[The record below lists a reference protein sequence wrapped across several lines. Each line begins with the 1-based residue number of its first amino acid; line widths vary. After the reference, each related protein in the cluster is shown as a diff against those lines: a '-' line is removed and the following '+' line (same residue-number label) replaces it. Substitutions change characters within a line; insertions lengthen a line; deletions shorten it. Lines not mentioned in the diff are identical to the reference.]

1 MINRTNCTL
10 AGTDMLKPLQTLF
23 TLIILVAVSACTPL
37 RPGPGHNAI
46 ASAHPLATEAGFA
59 IIKKGGNAFDAAVA
73 VSAALAVVEPAGSGL
88 GGGGFW
94 LLHRQEDGYQV
105 MLDGREKAPLA
116 AHRDMYLDAEGNF
129 IPDRSKDGALAA
141 GIPGTPATLAL
152 LAEKYGRLPLAVSLQ
167 PAIHYAE
174 QGFAIDE
181 RHRRLLRFRQ
191 QVLAADPGAADIF
204 LENGALPRRGAILK
218 QPDLA
223 KTLKKLAESG
233 RGGFY
238 AGDTAARLVSGVQ
251 AAGGIWTL
259 QDLAQYRVV
268 ERRPVQGQYHGIRIS
283 SAALPSSGGIV
294 LLEALQI
301 LSGYDLSALDTVS
314 RKHLTVEALRRAYHD
329 RALYLGDS
337 DFTEVPVQRL
347 LDADYAAGLRSAI
360 RLDRNLPSTYLSD
373 DLPDD
378 PEGRH
383 TTHFSIIDSEGNRV
397 AATMSINFPFG
408 SAFVAPGTGVLLN
421 DEMDDFASRAGVL
434 NGYGLTGGDANA
446 IAPGKRMLSSMSPTF
461 LDDGERV
468 AVLGTPG
475 GSRIISMLLLAV
487 LDYAEGHGPESWV
500 SVPRFHHQ
508 YIPDVIQYEPGGL
521 TAEEIEQ
528 LGKLGHQFREVSY
541 RYGNMQAV
549 QWNRSSNQLSA
560 ASDPRGL
567 GRAEVR

>member
-1 MINRTNCTL
+1 
-10 AGTDMLKPLQTLF
+10 MLKPLQTLF
-23 TLIILVAVSACTPL
+23 ILAALLVVSACTPL
-37 RPGPGHNAI
+37 RPGPGHTAI

-59 IIKKGGNAFDAAVA
+59 IIGKGGNAFDAAVA

-94 LLHRQEDGYQV
+94 LLHRQADGYQV

-141 GIPGTPATLAL
+141 GIPGTPAALAL
-152 LAEKYGRLPLAVSLQ
+152 LAEKYGRLPLSESLQ
-167 PAIHYAE
+167 PAIRYAR

-181 RHRRLLRFRQ
+181 RHRRLLRFRR
-191 QVLAADPGAADIF
+191 QVLAADPVAVDIF
-204 LENGALPRRGAILK
+204 LENGAVPQQGAILK
-218 QPDLA
+218 QPELA
-223 KTLKKLAESG
+223 ETLKKLAAAG
-233 RGGFY
+233 REGFY
-238 AGDTAARLVSGVQ
+238 AGETAARLVSGVQ

-259 QDLAQYRVV
+259 DDLARYRVV
-268 ERRPVQGQYHGIRIS
+268 ERRPVQGDYRGIHIS

-301 LSGYDLSALDTVS
+301 LSGYDLSSLDTVT
-314 RKHLTVEALRRAYHD
+314 RKHLIVEALRRAYHD

-337 DFTEVPVQRL
+337 DFIKVPVERL

-360 RLDRNLPSTYLSD
+360 RLDRSLPSTYLSE

-421 DEMDDFASRAGVL
+421 DEMDDFASRAGAL
-434 NGYGLTGGDANA
+434 NGYGLTGGAANA

-487 LDYAEGHGPESWV
+487 LDYAAGHGPESWV

-528 LGKLGHQFREVSY
+528 LGKLGHQFKEVSY

-549 QWNRSSNQLSA
+549 QWDRQTGRLDA

>member
-1 MINRTNCTL
+1 
-10 AGTDMLKPLQTLF
+10 MLKPLRTLF
-23 TLIILVAVSACTPL
+23 ILTALLVVSACATVPS
-37 RPGPGHNAI
+37 GPGRTAI
-46 ASAHPLATEAGFA
+46 ASAHPLATRAGFE
-59 IIKKGGNAFDAAVA
+59 IIDRGGNAFDAAVA

-94 LLHRQEDGYQV
+94 LLHRQADDYQV

-116 AHRDMYLDAEGNF
+116 AHQDMYLDAESNF
-129 IPDRSKDGALAA
+129 IPERSKDSA
-141 GIPGTPATLAL
+141 
-152 LAEKYGRLPLAVSLQ
+152 LAEKYGRLPLSESLQ
-167 PAIHYAE
+167 PAIRYAQ
-174 QGFAIDE
+174 QGFVIDE
-181 RHRRLLRFRQ
+181 RHRRLLRFRR
-191 QVLAADPGAADIF
+191 QVLTADPVAADIF
-204 LENGALPRRGAILK
+204 LENGAVPQRGAILK

-223 KTLKKLAESG
+223 ETLEKLAESG
-233 RGGFY
+233 REGFY
-238 AGDTAARLVSGVQ
+238 AGETAAKLVTGVQ

-259 QDLAQYRVV
+259 EDLARYRVV
-268 ERRPVQGQYHGIRIS
+268 ERRPVQGEYRGIRIS

-301 LSGYDLSALDTVS
+301 LAGYDLSSLDNIT
-314 RKHLTVEALRRAYHD
+314 RKHLIVEALRRAYHD

-337 DFTEVPVQRL
+337 DFIEVPVERL
-347 LDADYAAGLRSAI
+347 LDADYATGLRSAI
-360 RLDRNLPSTYLSD
+360 RLDRSLPRTYLSD
-373 DLPDD
+373 DLPED

-383 TTHFSIIDSEGNRV
+383 TTHFSIINSEGNRV

-421 DEMDDFASRAGVL
+421 DEMDDFASRPGAL
-434 NGYGLTGGDANA
+434 NGYGLTGGEANA
-446 IAPGKRMLSSMSPTF
+446 IAPGKHMLSSMSPTF

-475 GSRIISMLLLAV
+475 GSRIISMLLLTV
-487 LDYAEGHGPESWV
+487 LDFAAENGPESWV

-521 TAEEIEQ
+521 TTEEIEQ

-549 QWNRSSNQLSA
+549 QWHRQTGRLDA